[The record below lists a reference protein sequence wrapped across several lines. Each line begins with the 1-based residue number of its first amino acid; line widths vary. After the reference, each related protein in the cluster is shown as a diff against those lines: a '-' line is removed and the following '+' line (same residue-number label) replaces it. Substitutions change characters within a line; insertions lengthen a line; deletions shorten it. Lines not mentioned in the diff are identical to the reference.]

1 MVTSSDIENQKLFLM
16 LDAVSAHTDCL
27 IQIVKERRSF
37 WLLREWHSTQPPS
50 RVKPYFQRLFEA
62 PTGLF
67 ALPLALSMEA
77 HYRERIRSGKGII
90 AKRWLPSFNRSQS
103 NRGDVLMHEKDLQID
118 IPDAVLRLAGWQIK
132 LVSIWLSPAAQP

>member
-1 MVTSSDIENQKLFLM
+1 MAFYSTAFSSQALFYE
-16 LDAVSAHTDCL
+16 A
-27 IQIVKERRSF
+27 F
-37 WLLREWHSTQPPS
+37 S
-50 RVKPYFQRLFEA
+50 RL

-77 HYRERIRSGKGII
+77 HYRERIRSGKEII
-90 AKRWLPSFNRSQS
+90 AKRWLSSFNRLQS
-103 NRGDVLMHEKDLQID
+103 DRSDELMHEKDLQIG